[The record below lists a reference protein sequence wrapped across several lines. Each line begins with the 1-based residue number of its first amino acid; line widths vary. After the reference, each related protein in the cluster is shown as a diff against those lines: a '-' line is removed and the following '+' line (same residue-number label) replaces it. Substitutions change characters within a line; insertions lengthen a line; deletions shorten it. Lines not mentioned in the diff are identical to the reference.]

1 MSITLDDLTLP
12 DDLYWQDE
20 FDWSPVTQSLTTT
33 LTGAVVV
40 EETELLE
47 GREITLVSGYT
58 FGWAHRALVSQLKSK
73 ESQINP
79 IMTLSINGENRT
91 VIWRRDPI
99 AVEVKPLIQ
108 LIDPDDH
115 DFYLLT
121 LRFTEKSE

>member
-20 FDWSPVTQSLTTT
+20 FDWSPVSQSITPTI
-33 LTGAVVV
+33 TGALIV
-40 EETELLE
+40 EENVFYE
-47 GREITLVSGYT
+47 GREITLVSGDT
-58 FGWAHRALVSQLKSK
+58 FGWAPHSLVSQLRSK

-79 IMTLSINGENRT
+79 VMTLGINGETRT

-108 LIDPDDH
+108 MVDPDDH

-121 LRFTEKSE
+121 LRFTEMSE

>member
-20 FDWSPVTQSLTTT
+20 FDWSPVSQSITPTI
-33 LTGAVVV
+33 TGALIV
-40 EETELLE
+40 EENAFSE
-47 GREITLVSGYT
+47 GREITLVSGDT
-58 FGWAHRALVSQLKSK
+58 FGWAPYALVSLLKSK

-79 IMTLSINGENRT
+79 VMTLGINGETRT

-108 LIDPDDH
+108 MVDPDDH